1 VLQYLPAQT
10 TKYVNIA
17 TGDDTKLYRQLIGR
31 AHSGHATAAA
41 FGRENWTQFRERRV
55 WEWIIGIG
63 TGTTTV
69 TRAPTALG
77 CVASHTEGHGK
88 SKYLHILTTKL
99 VMINKRHL
107 IFEKFLGINF
117 QNFIM

>member
-10 TKYVNIA
+10 TKYVDIA
-17 TGDDTKLYRQLIGR
+17 TGADAKLYRQLVGR

-55 WEWIIGIG
+55 WERIIGIG

-77 CVASHTEGHGK
+77 RVTGHAEGHGK
-88 SKYLHILTTKL
+88 SKYA
-99 VMINKRHL
+99 
-107 IFEKFLGINF
+107 F
-117 QNFIM
+117 